1 MTRWKRPLLFGALA
15 VLARALAGCKAGF
28 NAPTL
33 EYHPAAFG
41 AYASKNG
48 VSISN
53 AFVLGPSPSGSEV
66 AGGRAGVFLAISSQ
80 DGDKLVSASAPG
92 TASAVQILEDRSAQL
107 PAVGSAN
114 LTGPVPQVVMTGLAN
129 PLQGGELV
137 KLNLTFAEAGTI
149 AMTVP
154 VQPKAY
160 EYATFSPPGHPVAG
174 GDQEKEGRRR
184 HRPAPRRAPRPRPRR
199 NRGSRPGP
207 FGIISGGSGGRLELV
222 P

>member
-1 MTRWKRPLLFGALA
+1 MTRWKHRMLFGALA
-15 VLARALAGCKAGF
+15 VLAPALAGCEAGY

-33 EYHPAAFG
+33 EYHQAAFG

-53 AFVLGPSPSGSEV
+53 AFVLGPSPSGPEV
-66 AGGRAGVFLAISSQ
+66 AGGRAGVFLAITSQ

-92 TASAVQILEDRSAQL
+92 TATSVQILGGPVSV
-107 PAVGSAN
+107 PAVGSAD
-114 LTGPVPQVVMTGLAN
+114 LTGPVPRVVLNGLAS
-129 PLQGGELV
+129 PLQGGTLV

-160 EYATFSPPGHPVAG
+160 EYATFSPPPTPPPTAT
-174 GDQEKEGRRR
+174 KKKAN
-184 HRPAPRRAPRPRPRR
+184 PSASASAS
-199 NRGSRPGP
+199 GSASPGATASP
-207 FGIISGGSGGRLELV
+207 TAT
-222 P
+222 PTP

>member
-1 MTRWKRPLLFGALA
+1 VTRWKHRMLFGALA
-15 VLARALAGCKAGF
+15 VLAPALAGCEAGY

-33 EYHPAAFG
+33 EYHQAAFG

-53 AFVLGPSPSGSEV
+53 AFVLGPSPSGPEV
-66 AGGRAGVFLAISSQ
+66 AGGRAGVFLAITSQ

-92 TASAVQILEDRSAQL
+92 TATSVQILGGPVSV
-107 PAVGSAN
+107 PAVGSAD
-114 LTGPVPQVVMTGLAN
+114 LTGPVPRVVLNGLAS
-129 PLQGGELV
+129 PLQGGTLV

-160 EYATFSPPGHPVAG
+160 EYATLSPPATPS
-174 GDQEKEGRRR
+174 
-184 HRPAPRRAPRPRPRR
+184 PAATKKGKPKAPP
-199 NRGSRPGP
+199 PGATASP
-207 FGIISGGSGGRLELV
+207 TAT
-222 P
+222 PTP

>member
-1 MTRWKRPLLFGALA
+1 MTRWKRRLLLGALA
-15 VLARALAGCKAGF
+15 VLVPALAGCEAGF

-33 EYHPAAFG
+33 EYHQAAFG
-41 AYASKNG
+41 AYAMKNG

-53 AFVLGPSPSGSEV
+53 AFVLGPSPSGPEV
-66 AGGRAGVFLAISSQ
+66 AGGRAGVFLAITSQ

-92 TASAVQILEDRSAQL
+92 TASSVQILGGPVSV
-107 PAVGSAN
+107 PALGSAD
-114 LTGPVPQVVMTGLAN
+114 LTGPVPQVVMTGLAS
-129 PLQGGELV
+129 PLQGGDLV

-160 EYATFSPPGHPVAG
+160 EYATFSPPVTPSPTVTKKGKTKAKPPIGAS
-174 GDQEKEGRRR
+174 
-184 HRPAPRRAPRPRPRR
+184 AS
-199 NRGSRPGP
+199 GSASPGATASP
-207 FGIISGGSGGRLELV
+207 TATPS

>member
-1 MTRWKRPLLFGALA
+1 MTRWKHRMLFGALA
-15 VLARALAGCKAGF
+15 VLAPALAGCEAGY

-33 EYHPAAFG
+33 EYHQAAFG

-53 AFVLGPSPSGSEV
+53 AFVLGPSPSGPEV
-66 AGGRAGVFLAISSQ
+66 AGGRAGVFLAITSQ
-80 DGDKLVSASAPG
+80 NGDKLVSASAPG
-92 TASAVQILEDRSAQL
+92 TATSVKILGGPVRVPAAV
-107 PAVGSAN
+107 PAD
-114 LTGPVPQVVMTGLAN
+114 LTGPVPRVVLNGLAN

-160 EYATFSPPGHPVAG
+160 EYATFSPPPTPP
-174 GDQEKEGRRR
+174 
-184 HRPAPRRAPRPRPRR
+184 PAATKKKANPSASASAS
-199 NRGSRPGP
+199 GSASPGATASP
-207 FGIISGGSGGRLELV
+207 TGT
-222 P
+222 PTP

>member
-1 MTRWKRPLLFGALA
+1 MTRWKRRLLFGALA
-15 VLARALAGCKAGF
+15 VLAPALAGCEAGF

-33 EYHPAAFG
+33 DYHPAAFG
-41 AYASKNG
+41 AYAMKNG

-53 AFVLGPSPSGSEV
+53 AFVLGPSPSGPEV
-66 AGGRAGVFLAISSQ
+66 AGGRAGVFLAITSQ

-92 TASAVQILEDRSAQL
+92 TASSVQIIGGPVPV
-107 PAVGSAN
+107 PAVGLAD
-114 LTGPVPQVVMTGLAN
+114 LAGPVPRVVMTGLAS
-129 PLQGGELV
+129 PLQGGDLV

-160 EYATFSPPGHPVAG
+160 EYATFSPPATPSPTATKKGKVKANPPIGAS
-174 GDQEKEGRRR
+174 
-184 HRPAPRRAPRPRPRR
+184 AS
-199 NRGSRPGP
+199 GSASPGATASP
-207 FGIISGGSGGRLELV
+207 TATPS

>member
-1 MTRWKRPLLFGALA
+1 VTRWKRRLLFGALA
-15 VLARALAGCKAGF
+15 VLAPAQAGCEAGF

-41 AYASKNG
+41 AYAMKNG

-53 AFVLGPSPSGSEV
+53 AFVLGPSPSGPEV
-66 AGGRAGVFLAISSQ
+66 AGGRAGLFLAITSQ
-80 DGDKLVSASAPG
+80 NGDKLVSASAPG
-92 TASAVQILEDRSAQL
+92 TASAVKILGGSVSV
-107 PAVGSAN
+107 PAAAPVT
-114 LTGPVPQVVMTGLAN
+114 LTGPIPRVVLTGLAN

-160 EYATFSPPGHPVAG
+160 EYATFSPPPTPS
-174 GDQEKEGRRR
+174 
-184 HRPAPRRAPRPRPRR
+184 PAATKKANPSASASAS
-199 NRGSRPGP
+199 GSASPGSTASP
-207 FGIISGGSGGRLELV
+207 TATPS

>member
-1 MTRWKRPLLFGALA
+1 MTCWKRPLLFGALA
-15 VLARALAGCKAGF
+15 VLAPALAGCEAGY

-53 AFVLGPSPSGSEV
+53 AFVLGPSPSGPEV
-66 AGGRAGVFLAISSQ
+66 AGGRAGLFLAITAQ
-80 DGDKLVSASAPG
+80 NGDKLVSASAPG
-92 TASAVQILEDRSAQL
+92 TASAVKILGGPVSV
-107 PAVGSAN
+107 PALAPVT
-114 LTGPVPQVVMTGLAN
+114 LTGPVPRVVLTGLAN

-137 KLNLTFAEAGTI
+137 KLALTFAKAGTI

-160 EYATFSPPGHPVAG
+160 EYATFSPPPTPS
-174 GDQEKEGRRR
+174 
-184 HRPAPRRAPRPRPRR
+184 PAATKKKANPSASASAS
-199 NRGSRPGP
+199 GSATPTATATP
-207 FGIISGGSGGRLELV
+207 
-222 P
+222 

>member
-1 MTRWKRPLLFGALA
+1 VTRWKHRMLFGALA
-15 VLARALAGCKAGF
+15 VLAPALAGCEAGF

-41 AYASKNG
+41 AYAMKNG

-53 AFVLGPSPSGSEV
+53 AFVLGPSPSGPEV
-66 AGGRAGVFLAISSQ
+66 AGGRAGLFLAITSQ
-80 DGDKLVSASAPG
+80 NGDKLVSASAPG
-92 TASAVQILEDRSAQL
+92 TASAVKILGGSVSV
-107 PAVGSAN
+107 PAAAPVT
-114 LTGPVPQVVMTGLAN
+114 LTGPVPRVVLTGLAN

-160 EYATFSPPGHPVAG
+160 EYATFSPPPTPSPTAT
-174 GDQEKEGRRR
+174 KKKATAN
-184 HRPAPRRAPRPRPRR
+184 PSASASAS
-199 NRGSRPGP
+199 GSASPGSTASP
-207 FGIISGGSGGRLELV
+207 TATPS

>member
-1 MTRWKRPLLFGALA
+1 VTRWKRRMLLGALA
-15 VLARALAGCKAGF
+15 VLAPALAGCEAGY

-33 EYHPAAFG
+33 EYHQAAFG

-53 AFVLGPSPSGSEV
+53 AFVLGPSPSGPEV
-66 AGGRAGVFLAISSQ
+66 AGGRAGVFLAITSQ

-92 TASAVQILEDRSAQL
+92 TASSVQILGGPVSV
-107 PAVGSAN
+107 PAVGSAD
-114 LTGPVPQVVMTGLAN
+114 LTGPVPRVVLNGLAN
-129 PLQGGELV
+129 PLQAGTLV

-160 EYATFSPPGHPVAG
+160 EYATFSPPATPSPTAT
-174 GDQEKEGRRR
+174 KKK
-184 HRPAPRRAPRPRPRR
+184 AKA
-199 NRGSRPGP
+199 SPGATASP
-207 FGIISGGSGGRLELV
+207 TAT
-222 P
+222 PTP

>member
-1 MTRWKRPLLFGALA
+1 MRWKRRLLLGALA
-15 VLARALAGCKAGF
+15 VLAPALAGCEAGY

-53 AFVLGPSPSGSEV
+53 AFVLGPSPSGPEV
-66 AGGRAGVFLAISSQ
+66 AGGRAGVFLAIASQ

-92 TASAVQILEDRSAQL
+92 AASSVQIIGGPVPV
-107 PAVGSAN
+107 PAVGSAD
-114 LTGPVPQVVMTGLAN
+114 LTGPVPRVVMNGLAN

-160 EYATFSPPGHPVAG
+160 EYATFSPPATPSPTAT
-174 GDQEKEGRRR
+174 KK
-184 HRPAPRRAPRPRPRR
+184 RAKANPSASASAS
-199 NRGSRPGP
+199 GSASPGATASP
-207 FGIISGGSGGRLELV
+207 TAT
-222 P
+222 PTP

>member
-1 MTRWKRPLLFGALA
+1 MTRWKRRMLFGALA
-15 VLARALAGCKAGF
+15 VLAPALAGCEAGF

-53 AFVLGPSPSGSEV
+53 AFVLGPSLGGPEV
-66 AGGRAGVFLAISSQ
+66 AGGRAGVFLAIASQ

-92 TASAVQILEDRSAQL
+92 TATSVQILGGSVRV
-107 PAVGSAN
+107 PAAAPAD
-114 LTGPVPQVVMTGLAN
+114 LTGPVPRVVLNGLAN

-137 KLNLTFAEAGTI
+137 TLNLTFAEAGTI
-149 AMTVP
+149 TMTVP

-160 EYATFSPPGHPVAG
+160 EYATFSPPPTPSAA
-174 GDQEKEGRRR
+174 
-184 HRPAPRRAPRPRPRR
+184 PANKGKPKAPP
-199 NRGSRPGP
+199 PGATASP
-207 FGIISGGSGGRLELV
+207 TAT
-222 P
+222 PTP

>member
-15 VLARALAGCKAGF
+15 VLAPALAGCEAGF

-48 VSISN
+48 VSIAN
-53 AFVLGPSPSGSEV
+53 AFVLGPSPSGPEV
-66 AGGRAGVFLAISSQ
+66 AGGRAGVFLAIASQ
-80 DGDKLVSASAPG
+80 DGDKLVSASAPD
-92 TASAVQILEDRSAQL
+92 TATSVQIIGGPVPV
-107 PAVGSAN
+107 PAVGSAD
-114 LTGPVPQVVMTGLAN
+114 LTGPVPRVVLNGLAN

-160 EYATFSPPGHPVAG
+160 EYATFSPPATPS
-174 GDQEKEGRRR
+174 
-184 HRPAPRRAPRPRPRR
+184 PAATKKRAKANPSASASAS
-199 NRGSRPGP
+199 GSASPGATASP
-207 FGIISGGSGGRLELV
+207 TAT
-222 P
+222 PTP

>member
-1 MTRWKRPLLFGALA
+1 VTRWKRRLLFGALA
-15 VLARALAGCKAGF
+15 VLAPALAGCEAGF

-33 EYHPAAFG
+33 DYHPAAFG
-41 AYASKNG
+41 AYAMKNG

-53 AFVLGPSPSGSEV
+53 AFVLGPSPSGPEV
-66 AGGRAGVFLAISSQ
+66 AGGRAGVFLAITSQ

-92 TASAVQILEDRSAQL
+92 TASSVQIIGGPVPV
-107 PAVGSAN
+107 PAVGLAD
-114 LTGPVPQVVMTGLAN
+114 LAGPVPRVVMTGLAS
-129 PLQGGELV
+129 PLQGGDLV

-160 EYATFSPPGHPVAG
+160 EYATFSPPATPSPTATKKGKVKANPPIGAS
-174 GDQEKEGRRR
+174 
-184 HRPAPRRAPRPRPRR
+184 AS
-199 NRGSRPGP
+199 GSASPGATASP
-207 FGIISGGSGGRLELV
+207 TATPS

>member
-1 MTRWKRPLLFGALA
+1 MLFGALA
-15 VLARALAGCKAGF
+15 VLAPALAGCEAGY

-48 VSISN
+48 VSIAN
-53 AFVLGPSPSGSEV
+53 AFVLGPSPSGPDV
-66 AGGRAGVFLAISSQ
+66 AGGRAGVFLAITSQ

-92 TASAVQILEDRSAQL
+92 TATSVQILGGPVRV
-107 PAVGSAN
+107 PAVGSAD
-114 LTGPVPQVVMTGLAN
+114 LTGPVPQGGDERAGQ

-137 KLNLTFAEAGTI
+137 TLNLTFAEAGTI

-160 EYATFSPPGHPVAG
+160 EYATFSPPATPS
-174 GDQEKEGRRR
+174 
-184 HRPAPRRAPRPRPRR
+184 PAAAKQRKAKANPSASASAS
-199 NRGSRPGP
+199 GSASPGATASP
-207 FGIISGGSGGRLELV
+207 TAT
-222 P
+222 PTP

>member
-1 MTRWKRPLLFGALA
+1 VTRWKHRMLFGALA
-15 VLARALAGCKAGF
+15 VLAPALAGCEAGY

-41 AYASKNG
+41 AYATKNG

-53 AFVLGPSPSGSEV
+53 AFVLGPSPSGPEV
-66 AGGRAGVFLAISSQ
+66 AGGRAGVFLAITSQ

-92 TASAVQILEDRSAQL
+92 TASSVQILGGSVRV
-107 PAVGSAN
+107 PAVAPPAD
-114 LTGPVPQVVMTGLAN
+114 LTGPVPRVVLNGLAN

-160 EYATFSPPGHPVAG
+160 EYATFSPPATPS
-174 GDQEKEGRRR
+174 
-184 HRPAPRRAPRPRPRR
+184 PAATKKKAKA
-199 NRGSRPGP
+199 SPGATASP
-207 FGIISGGSGGRLELV
+207 TATPS

>member
-1 MTRWKRPLLFGALA
+1 VTRWKRRMLLGALA
-15 VLARALAGCKAGF
+15 VLAPALAGCEAGY

-33 EYHPAAFG
+33 EYHQAAFG
-41 AYASKNG
+41 AYAMKNG

-53 AFVLGPSPSGSEV
+53 AFVLGPSPSGPEV
-66 AGGRAGVFLAISSQ
+66 AGGRAGVFLAITSQ
-80 DGDKLVSASAPG
+80 NGDKLVSASAPG
-92 TASAVQILEDRSAQL
+92 TASSVQILGGPVSV

-114 LTGPVPQVVMTGLAN
+114 LTGPVPRVVMTGLAN

-160 EYATFSPPGHPVAG
+160 EWATFSPPATPSPTAT
-174 GDQEKEGRRR
+174 KKKAN
-184 HRPAPRRAPRPRPRR
+184 PFASASAS
-199 NRGSRPGP
+199 GSASPGATASP
-207 FGIISGGSGGRLELV
+207 TATPS